1 MKKVTRVILMMAII
15 IMIIGTTF
23 SQATTDEFQYKGTAT
38 PSISAKSSSMGAN
51 SGVYIPIWIFILTG
65 IAIIACVFIF
75 VKVVLG
81 RKKRKPKEN
90 EEKDESIREE

>member
-1 MKKVTRVILMMAII
+1 
-15 IMIIGTTF
+15 
-23 SQATTDEFQYKGTAT
+23 
-38 PSISAKSSSMGAN
+38 MGAN

-81 RKKRKPKEN
+81 RKKRNPKEN